1 MCRLYQLEQP
11 RGVVLHKEVSVKDVY
26 EVLQQKEA
34 DLARVRREIES
45 LRVVAALPS
54 NDVSSD
60 ELMKKRSSAE
70 TTSDGDPDSEAT
82 GTDGLFSSMPASR
95 SSFWKTLTRR
105 K

>member
-1 MCRLYQLEQP
+1 M
-11 RGVVLHKEVSVKDVY
+11 KDVY

-54 NDVSSD
+54 DDVSSD

-70 TTSDGDPDSEAT
+70 KTLDSDPDSEAT
-82 GTDGLFSSMPASR
+82 GTDDLFSAIPGSR
-95 SSFWKTLTRR
+95 PSFWKTLTRR
-105 K
+105 R